1 MMTRERELLQQAL
14 DALERASSFLS
25 DGWREE
31 AAVIM
36 ADIRA
41 HLAAQPA
48 PDEDFCYCDDDIS
61 LQMVSG
67 GAALEGLYGRVTLKI
82 NGQYVDYVKAQPA
95 PAEPVALESV
105 HLTRDIK
112 GMCTVCVNGRVAI
125 QDNGDIIDHMA
136 TLEWFAQPAPVPLT
150 DTETHA
156 ELWKL
161 AVRKGLITVRSEL
174 IDPRN
179 HGTRVSWMQGHDK
192 ACDISND
199 AAAHGIAAS
208 PAAPVVP
215 LTDE

>member
-1 MMTRERELLQQAL
+1 MMTRERELPQQAL
-14 DALERASSFLS
+14 DALDRAIS
-25 DGWREE
+25 DDRAYIRECKD
-31 AAVIM
+31 AAEV
-36 ADIRA
+36 IRA

-48 PDEDFCYCDDDIS
+48 PAEDFCYCDEDFCYCDDDIS

-112 GMCTVCVNGRVAI
+112 GMCTVRVNGRVAI

-150 DTETHA
+150 EGRITA
-156 ELWKL
+156 IANELAFGGGHCNVYEL
-161 AVRKGLITVRSEL
+161 ARAIE
-174 IDPRN
+174 
-179 HGTRVSWMQGHDK
+179 
-192 ACDISND
+192 
-199 AAAHGIAAS
+199 AAHGITGGS
-208 PAAPVVP
+208 K
-215 LTDE
+215 